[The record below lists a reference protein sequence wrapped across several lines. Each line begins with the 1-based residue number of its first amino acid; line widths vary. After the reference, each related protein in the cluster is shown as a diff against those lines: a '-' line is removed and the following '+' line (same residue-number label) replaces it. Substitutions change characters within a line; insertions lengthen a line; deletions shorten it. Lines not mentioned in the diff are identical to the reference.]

1 MYIKARNPES
11 VNIKVPT
18 LHYLA
23 CSTASEVCSERISH
37 SFNLQFLHPFYPLTK
52 IVWYLSVVLNK
63 NEWTQRWI
71 VQLPLECGSS
81 VNCKKNW
88 NWRQLPFRNINH
100 SIEVSTSSKERKGY
114 KKRRLATLYF

>member
-1 MYIKARNPES
+1 VCIKARNPES

-81 VNCKKNW
+81 VNCKKLELEAITFQKHKSQY
-88 NWRQLPFRNINH
+88 RGINI
-100 SIEVSTSSKERKGY
+100 IKGKERI
-114 KKRRLATLYF
+114 